1 MSEQKSPLPIGSVV
15 QVNGSEQN
23 FMIISQ
29 LPVAE
34 IEGKQGY
41 FEFGAVPLPI
51 GLSSQDM
58 FFFNS
63 DDVNHLIYLG
73 YIDLE
78 FQKFSNQYD
87 DIISEITY
95 EKMQID

>member
-29 LPVAE
+29 LPIAE
-34 IEGKQGY
+34 IDGKQGY
-41 FEFGAVPLPI
+41 FEFGAVTLPI

-78 FQKFSNQYD
+78 FQEFSNQYD
-87 DIISEITY
+87 EIISEITY